1 MENIREERTGQR
13 LGLYSAFSQV
23 LFGFVKQIQERLSCY
38 FVQTPTAGDK
48 NTWLCLH
55 CSRYD
60 LAENMSCHLKRI

>member
-48 NTWLCLH
+48 NT
-55 CSRYD
+55 
-60 LAENMSCHLKRI
+60 